1 MDRKQKMKQGLQGK
15 SIFSNTEAKGEFSE
29 PLKREK
35 QGSFQTIT
43 QKGKLRTYTERVTL
57 PLSLEQVEFLQG
69 FVQQARRAN
78 KVKGLNINSVLR
90 ALVDNLMATKDNDL
104 ILAQVKTEDDLQPA
118 IKKILS

>member
-15 SIFSNTEAKGEFSE
+15 SIFSNTEAK
-29 PLKREK
+29 REK
-35 QGSFQTIT
+35 QGSFHTST
-43 QKGKLRTYTERVTL
+43 HEGKLRTYTERVTL
-57 PLSLEQVEFLQG
+57 PLSLEQIEFLQT
-69 FVQQARRAN
+69 FVLQARRAH

-104 ILAQVKTEDDLQPA
+104 ILAQVKTEEDLQPA